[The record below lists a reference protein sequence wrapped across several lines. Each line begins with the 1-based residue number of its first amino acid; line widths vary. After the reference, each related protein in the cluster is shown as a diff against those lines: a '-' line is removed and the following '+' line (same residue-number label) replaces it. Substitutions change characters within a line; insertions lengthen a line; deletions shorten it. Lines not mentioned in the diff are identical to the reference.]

1 MSGGMHADP
10 RLVPY
15 AEKSSASIIVATAP
29 LCLPSGAPSSRTF
42 LVHDACFL
50 HIVGVDEPE
59 GKKGTKEEAGG
70 RQNEGPTLPR
80 LITFVVFYAPPPLR
94 SHAYTVQLTTIH
106 EGYMSARLL
115 HTDDAMSTPIP
126 LAGRLVPLRT
136 KDEVRASLETHSAYV
151 VEVPAKFAN
160 VVKE

>member
-29 LCLPSGAPSSRTF
+29 LCLPLGAPSSRTF
-42 LVHDACFL
+42 LIHDACFL
-50 HIVGVDEPE
+50 HIVGVDEQE

-80 LITFVVFYAPPPLR
+80 LITFVVF
-94 SHAYTVQLTTIH
+94 
-106 EGYMSARLL
+106 
-115 HTDDAMSTPIP
+115 
-126 LAGRLVPLRT
+126 
-136 KDEVRASLETHSAYV
+136 
-151 VEVPAKFAN
+151 
-160 VVKE
+160 